1 MPIDNPST
9 LVEECVDR
17 ALLVSSDLNFTPD
30 SKKPVNST
38 VSDENYLRNSN
49 EMHVF
54 IESMFTVLPPYLSA

>member
-17 ALLVSSDLNFTPD
+17 ADLVSKDLNFTPD

-49 EMHVF
+49 EM
-54 IESMFTVLPPYLSA
+54 